1 MTASPQQSGFSL
13 LELMVTIA
21 VAAMVLA
28 IGVPGFQNVIKNNR
42 IVSVSNELVT
52 AMHLARSEA
61 VKLRT
66 NSVICASDNPAA
78 ATPVCGNNFSKG
90 WVAFLDRNGNGAVDT
105 NADPTLDD
113 TILRVQPALNK
124 DIVSNVAGGAYI
136 SFAASGYGQSVGA
149 LGARA
154 TAVVLCDDRGNKD
167 VSGGI
172 SAARVVVLTET
183 GRPDTLRKKTQVAT
197 YGGCP

>member
-1 MTASPQQSGFSL
+1 M
-13 LELMVTIA
+13 LELIVAIA
-21 VAAMVLA
+21 IAAMVLA

-42 IVSVSNELVT
+42 IVTVSNELVT

-66 NSVICASDNPAA
+66 NSVICASDDPSA
-78 ATPVCGNNFSKG
+78 ATPVCGNDFTKG
-90 WVAFLDRNGNGAVDT
+90 WVAFLDRNGNGTVDA
-105 NADPTLDD
+105 NADPALDD
-113 TILRVQPALNK
+113 TVLRVQPALNAA
-124 DIVSNVAGGAYI
+124 IVSNVTGSAYI
-136 SFAASGYGQSVGA
+136 SFAPSGYGQSLGA

-154 TAVVLCDDRGNKD
+154 TSVVLCDDRGNKD
-167 VSGGI
+167 VAGGI

-183 GRPDTLRKKTQVAT
+183 GRPDTLRKTGQVTT